1 MSSVKKIEEM
11 LEGTE
16 KKVHAGEWLRIDVV
30 RNLMCDLAIWLNE
43 EFKKDLIGLQ
53 NKMWEDSPFHL
64 KKSQLVREE
73 EE

>member
-11 LEGTE
+11 LESVE
-16 KKVHAGEWLRIDVV
+16 KKVHAGEWLKIGIV

-43 EFKKDLIGLQ
+43 EFKKDLIELRDAQINNMENVFG
-53 NKMWEDSPFHL
+53 
-64 KKSQLVREE
+64 EE

>member
-11 LEGTE
+11 LESVE
-16 KKVHAGEWLRIDVV
+16 KKVHAGEWLRIGIV

-43 EFKKDLIGLQ
+43 EFKKDLIELRDAQINNMENVFG
-53 NKMWEDSPFHL
+53 
-64 KKSQLVREE
+64 EE